1 MDLPDEVG
9 IMVLPELVFF
19 PHNLAPL
26 HIFEPRYRRMLAKA
40 LASDRMFALS
50 QSKDNSPTP
59 EPLEVGG
66 IGLIRACVQNDD
78 GTSNLILQ
86 GVARVR
92 FVSLTQS
99 HPYYIGVP
107 VALESGHEAPS
118 TEEEKLAAKIV
129 KIACQLPCAGG
140 QSRRD
145 IASFLQ
151 ELHDFDMLVDI
162 VAGNF
167 LQCPQSKQRILE
179 TEGRRQRLQLLASCL
194 HEQKNIL

>member
-40 LASDRMFALS
+40 LATDRMFALS

-92 FVSLTQS
+92 FVRFTQC

-118 TEEEKLAAKIV
+118 TEEESLAAKIV
-129 KIACQLPCAGG
+129 EIACQLPCAGG
-140 QSRRD
+140 QSRHD

-151 ELHDFDMLVDI
+151 ELQDFDMLVDI

-167 LQCPQSKQRILE
+167 LHCPERKQLILE
-179 TEGRRQRLQLLASCL
+179 TEERRQRLQLLASCL
-194 HEQKNIL
+194 NEQKNIT